1 MELNLRGNIIGIIS
15 DDFKD
20 KKYDG
25 LVKDIV
31 LNKTSAALKMV
42 GLDDTF
48 LDISFSDLSIS
59 NKSKVILA
67 SKLQDREIML
77 INFSMGLTKKEMDTY
92 KKLFKRIVSYGRKVI
107 LVDKNSEMFINCVDN
122 LYVINKEIILET
134 DSLFDKR
141 LRDYISLP
149 RIVDFTY
156 ILEEN
161 GININHYTELDE
173 LLKAI
178 YRIKS

>member
-25 LVKDIV
+25 LVRDIV
-31 LNKTSAALKMV
+31 LNKTNAALKMV

-48 LDISFSDLSIS
+48 LDVSFSDLSNS
-59 NKSKVILA
+59 NKNKVILA
-67 SKLQDREIML
+67 SKLQDKEIIL
-77 INFSMGLTKKEMDTY
+77 INFSMGLTKKEMEIY

-122 LYVINKEIILET
+122 LYVINKEINLET
-134 DSLFDKR
+134 DNLFDKR

-149 RIVDFTY
+149 KIVEFIY